1 MADKYEVFYS
11 RATFSGSPN
20 ERGMLISTPENE
32 WVWLKDVRGKTI
44 EKGQIRGSK
53 LKSIRSGKITQLGT
67 YKVLLD
73 RIVRETQREVKK
85 ATAPSE
91 KHVVPNTTASDTGAD
106 STDSLAESKT
116 AERVVREFEKKPEL
130 DDKLL
135 SVMHKH
141 QALAAKFVLE
151 RLLGT
156 EPAQLKSDHPASA
169 PAPQDVAKEEE
180 GRDAVAA
187 AAGSSGGGGGGG
199 CSLDHNPFSS
209 SDLPITG
216 CILADEMGLGKS
228 LSALCVLWSFV
239 RHGRGKGVIVCPSS
253 LVGNWSQE
261 ISKWLKGLHSKT
273 TFVKSAQKDR
283 QVYDFIKGDSS
294 THPLLVI
301 SYENF
306 RSVAEHLNKLRN
318 WEAIVCDEGHRL
330 KNADLTQTSLALGNC
345 VAQRR
350 LVLTGTPIQNNLDE
364 LYSVVNFVCPGYV
377 FCYAIV
383 LRLSPLC
390 FGFSSSLLIIAFMT
404 VV

>member
-32 WVWLKDVRGKTI
+32 WVWLKDAQGKTI
-44 EKGQIRGSK
+44 EKGQIRSAK
-53 LKSIRSGKITQLGT
+53 LKSIRSGKITQLGI
-67 YKVLLD
+67 YKVLLE
-73 RIVRETQREVKK
+73 RIVRETQREAKK

-91 KHVVPNTTASDTGAD
+91 KHMKPNTIASDAGAA
-106 STDSLAESKT
+106 SADSLAESKT

-156 EPAQLKSDHPASA
+156 EPVQLKSA
-169 PAPQDVAKEEE
+169 PAPAPAPQEVDKEEE
-180 GRDAVAA
+180 GRDAAA
-187 AAGSSGGGGGGG
+187 AGGSSSSGSSGGGT
-199 CSLDHNPFSS
+199 LDHNPFSS

-283 QVYDFIKGDSS
+283 QVYVFCDTMFFL
-294 THPLLVI
+294 LLVCDI
-301 SYENF
+301 SVCLPV
-306 RSVAEHLNKLRN
+306 SLPLNLFLH
-318 WEAIVCDEGHRL
+318 VC
-330 KNADLTQTSLALGNC
+330 
-345 VAQRR
+345 
-350 LVLTGTPIQNNLDE
+350 
-364 LYSVVNFVCPGYV
+364 
-377 FCYAIV
+377 
-383 LRLSPLC
+383 
-390 FGFSSSLLIIAFMT
+390 LL
-404 VV
+404 